1 MRLSSSITQLLLSL
15 LLSTK
20 ISPST
25 ATTSTSTSFP
35 LDPGFPIQLI
45 VSTALN
51 ISTHS
56 WEFGTATQALLELYD
71 PDLSIF
77 GSSPFTASKRIPNAS
92 TLPQALSYAAEKIV
106 FGTGPNALADGDGAV
121 GDPASL
127 GIGAW
132 LLGKKDGYEQFKDGA
147 IETYG
152 YVTGSAPRAWNNAIS
167 HRAYYVEIW
176 ADFVSMAPPFLAY
189 YAADTANIT
198 GLQEAVYQCSAYRQI
213 LHYNTSSL
221 DATFTG
227 LWDHILGPTYNV
239 DAGLWST
246 GNAWAASGITR
257 VLATVIKAPQ
267 IKGSTHNET
276 LSIAQWRESA
286 KGELTTLVKEIIDA
300 VIDSGEASYENGLV
314 RNYFNNPTIFGETSG
329 SSLFAAVIYRL
340 VVLLPNV
347 FGKSS
352 PAGKKYINWAEGIR
366 KTLGGTFVAP
376 DGTNMTLV
384 DRTNGTV
391 RPAVNPLGWGDT
403 APFMTGSPEGQS
415 MVTMLYAAWRDCRLA
430 KKC

>member
-1 MRLSSSITQLLLSL
+1 LPKMRLSSSITQLLLSL

-20 ISPST
+20 FSPST
-25 ATTSTSTSFP
+25 ATTSNSNAFP
-35 LDPGFPIQLI
+35 LDPGFPVQLVI
-45 VSTALN
+45 STALN

-92 TLPQALSYAAEKIV
+92 TLPQALSYASEKIV

-132 LLGKKDGYEQFKDGA
+132 LL
-147 IETYG
+147 
-152 YVTGSAPRAWNNAIS
+152 
-167 HRAYYVEIW
+167 
-176 ADFVSMAPPFLAY
+176 AY

-213 LHYNTSSL
+213 LHYNTTSPSSP
-221 DATFTG
+221 FTG

-257 VLATVIKAPQ
+257 VLATVIKAPK
-267 IKGSTHNET
+267 IKGTTLNET

-300 VIDSGEASYENGLV
+300 VIDSGDASYENGLV

-347 FGKSS
+347 FGKES